1 MAWNE
6 YELRKK
12 ILELFDCDREEQ
24 LDLKNNHLFDE
35 YEEIEEEKEIDE
47 DEDTRE

>member
-6 YELRKK
+6 YEIRKK

-24 LDLKNNHLFDE
+24 LDLENNPLFEE
-35 YEEIEEEKEIDE
+35 YEEIEEEIDN
-47 DEDTRE
+47 DE